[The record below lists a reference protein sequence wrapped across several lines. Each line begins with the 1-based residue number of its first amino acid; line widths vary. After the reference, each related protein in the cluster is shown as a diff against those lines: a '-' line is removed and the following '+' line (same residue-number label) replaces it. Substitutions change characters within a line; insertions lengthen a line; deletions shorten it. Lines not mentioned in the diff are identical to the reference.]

1 MLENIA
7 LSFQGIWSHKM
18 RSLLTMLGIIIG
30 IASIISIV
38 SNIQG
43 TNEQIKQNL
52 VGAGSNTVTVSLT
65 QEDGDYDP
73 AYSALPQGVSVI
85 SEETR
90 ASLEQI
96 ENVEGAALFRVRG
109 YAENVYF
116 RNSAFSGAL
125 YGVDRYYLG
134 VNGYSVAAGR
144 AILQSD
150 IDACRKIVLVDDV
163 AGGKLFQGENPVG
176 QTLEIR
182 GEPFT
187 VAGVV
192 ARSDASAPKI
202 GSVSDYMM
210 YAGSSAGALF
220 IPESCWPIIYRF
232 DEPQSVSVKARS
244 ADDMTGVGKAVA
256 DSLNASQVVSGTVK
270 YASDDLMR
278 QAAQL
283 QELASASSR
292 QLVWI
297 AGISLLVGG
306 IGVMNIMMVSVTER
320 TREIGLKKALGARRR
335 RILSQFLTEAAVLTG
350 VGGLFGVLAGLGLAK
365 LMSFISDAPWAVS
378 VPACIVAVAFSTVI
392 GLVFGLVPAVKASN
406 LNPIDALNRE

>member
-1 MLENIA
+1 MFENIS
-7 LSFQGIWSHKM
+7 LSFQGIWGHKM

-38 SNIQG
+38 STIKG

-52 VGAGSNTVTVSLT
+52 IGAGNNVVTVRLS
-65 QEDGDYDP
+65 QDDGDYEP
-73 AYSALPQGVSVI
+73 AYSPLPQGVSVI
-85 SEETR
+85 TEETR
-90 ASLEQI
+90 ASLEKL
-96 ENVEGAALFRVRG
+96 ENVEAVSLYRERSW
-109 YAENVYF
+109 AENVYF
-116 RNSAFSGAL
+116 RNAAFSGAIL
-125 YGVDRYYLG
+125 GVDRYYLDAA
-134 VNGYSVAAGR
+134 GYSVVAGR
-144 AILQSD
+144 AILQED
-150 IDACRKIVLVDDV
+150 IDACRKIVLVDVD
-163 AGGKLFQGENPVG
+163 AGSKLFQGENPVG
-176 QTLEIR
+176 QTVEIK

-192 ARSDASAPKI
+192 TKNAAAAPKI
-202 GSVSDYMM
+202 GSVADYEM
-210 YAGSSAGALF
+210 YAGSSAGKMFL
-220 IPESCWPIIYRF
+220 PESCWPIIYRF
-232 DEPQSVSVKARS
+232 DEPQSVAVRARS
-244 ADDMTGVGKAVA
+244 TDDMTKAGKAVA
-256 DSLNASQVVSGTVK
+256 DRLNSEQLSDSAVRYAANDLMQQ
-270 YASDDLMR
+270 ASD
-278 QAAQL
+278 L
-283 QELASASSR
+283 QELASAANR
-292 QLVWI
+292 QLIWI